1 MSFFDSLKSM
11 AGGLLGNA
19 TPEDASQ
26 AVSAHVGSMEPSEL
40 AGHLTQSVSNLDP
53 SSLQGLGQQLLATF
67 TNHPAYSG
75 DGAQAAQEAGTTEE
89 AVASGSPSAISSII
103 AYAKSNPQVL
113 QAATSAFME
122 RNPAAL
128 EQMAPGLVQG
138 IMQRVTAK

>member
-19 TPEDASQ
+19 TPQDAAQ
-26 AVSAHVGSMEPSEL
+26 AVSEHVGSMDPSEL
-40 AGHLTQSVSNLDP
+40 AGHLSQSIPNLDT
-53 SSLQGLGQQLLATF
+53 SSLQGLGQQMLSTF
-67 TNHPAYSG
+67 TNHPAYQG
-75 DGAQAAQEAGTTEE
+75 DAAQAAAAAGTTTE
-89 AVASGSPSAISSII
+89 AVASGSPSAISSLID
-103 AYAKSNPQVL
+103 YAKNNPQVL

-128 EQMAPGLVQG
+128 QQLAPGLVQG